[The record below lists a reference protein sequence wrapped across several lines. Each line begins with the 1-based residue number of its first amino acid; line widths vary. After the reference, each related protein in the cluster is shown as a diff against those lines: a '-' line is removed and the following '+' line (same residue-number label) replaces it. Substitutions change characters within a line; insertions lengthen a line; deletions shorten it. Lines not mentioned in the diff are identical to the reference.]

1 MTKGHTMPAVVFVLA
16 LLASVIAGILKL
28 VSKYPGAQIWLIII
42 GGALTAVA
50 GLWLAVRTDSWRR
63 GTRA

>member
-28 VSKYPGAQIWLIII
+28 VSKYPGAI